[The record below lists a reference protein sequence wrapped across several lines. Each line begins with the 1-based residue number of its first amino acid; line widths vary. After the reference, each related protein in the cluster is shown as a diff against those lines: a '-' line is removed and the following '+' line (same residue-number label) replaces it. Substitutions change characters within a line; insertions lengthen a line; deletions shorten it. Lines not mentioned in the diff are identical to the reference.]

1 MQNVSG
7 IGFPANSK
15 NWMKPIYKV
24 NKAEEKKAFAKK
36 EAAGMVQSGIPY
48 EKTIAYLTGAGYLPE
63 EARQVVTNLETTK
76 NKLIGQKAYKRMF
89 LGLLWI
95 IAGSAITLV
104 SYYRIGFNAGYVLAA
119 VAMLAGSIQFFKGM
133 ALRPE

>member
-36 EAAGMVQSGIPY
+36 EASGMVQSGIPQ
-48 EKTIAYLTGAGYLPE
+48 EKTVSYLTGAGYSPQ
-63 EARQVVTNLETTK
+63 EARMVVTNLETTK
-76 NKLIGQKAYKRMF
+76 NRLIRRAAYKRIF
-89 LGLLWI
+89 LGVLWI
-95 IAGSAITLV
+95 IVGSAITLM
-104 SYYRIGFNAGYVLAA
+104 SYYRISFSAGYVLAA
-119 VAMLAGSIQFFKGM
+119 VAMLTGGIQFFKGTV
-133 ALRPE
+133 LRPG